1 VARIVVVGLGPGDAA
16 RVTTGTLDLISRITR
31 RFVRTTRHPS
41 AHLILDAAG
50 GAESFDHIYDSAD
63 TFDEVYSAITERLV
77 SAAEEFG
84 EVLYAVPGSP
94 LVLEKTVRNL
104 LAYDG
109 IDVDIEP
116 AISFLDD
123 AWRAL
128 GIDPVEHGVR
138 LIDGHDFAAA
148 SAGFTGPMLVAH
160 THANWVLSDIKLSVD
175 DVDDAPV
182 TLLHHLGLDDE
193 RVVHTTWSEI
203 DRAVDA
209 DHLTCLWIPGLA
221 ASAGHDLVR
230 FHQLARTLR
239 EQCPWDKEQTHRSLV
254 TYLLEETY
262 EVVDAI
268 NSLRDGDTD
277 SDDELVEELGDLLY
291 QIEFHA
297 VIAEQEGRFSMAD
310 VAKRV
315 HDKLVRRHP
324 HVFGDTRVNGTTDVL
339 KNWEQLKAEEKPHRT
354 GLFDGVVEAA
364 PSLSFALKVQQRAS
378 RAGFDWPNV
387 DGALDKVA
395 EEAREVVAA
404 REEDPEATFTEIGD
418 LFFAV
423 VNVARH
429 LDIDPEAAL
438 RAAVQKFRRRVERV
452 EQLALEEG
460 ASIGAMSLEE
470 LDRLWDLAKQ
480 SD

>member
-1 VARIVVVGLGPGDAA
+1 
-16 RVTTGTLDLISRITR
+16 
-31 RFVRTTRHPS
+31 
-41 AHLILDAAG
+41 
-50 GAESFDHIYDSAD
+50 
-63 TFDEVYSAITERLV
+63 
-77 SAAEEFG
+77 
-84 EVLYAVPGSP
+84 
-94 LVLEKTVRNL
+94 
-104 LAYDG
+104 
-109 IDVDIEP
+109 
-116 AISFLDD
+116 
-123 AWRAL
+123 
-128 GIDPVEHGVR
+128 
-138 LIDGHDFAAA
+138 
-148 SAGFTGPMLVAH
+148 
-160 THANWVLSDIKLSVD
+160 
-175 DVDDAPV
+175 V
-182 TLLHHLGLDDE
+182 TLLHHLGLPDE
-193 RVVHTTWSEI
+193 RVVHTTWSDI
-203 DRAVDA
+203 DRVVDA

-221 ASAGHDLVR
+221 ASAGHELVR

-239 EQCPWDKEQTHRSLV
+239 EQCPWDMEQTHRSLV

-310 VAKRV
+310 VAQRV

-324 HVFGDTRVNGTTDVL
+324 HVFGDTTVNGATDVV
-339 KNWEQLKAEEKPHRT
+339 KNWEQLKAEEKPQRT

-378 RAGFDWPNV
+378 RAGFDWPDV

-395 EEAREVVAA
+395 EEAREVAAA
-404 REEDPEATFTEIGD
+404 RDEDPEATFTEIGD

-429 LDIDPEAAL
+429 LHIDPEAAL
-438 RAAVQKFRRRVERV
+438 RGAVQKFRKRVERV
-452 EQLALEEG
+452 ELLARKEG
-460 ASIGAMSLEE
+460 ASIDAMALEE

>member
-1 VARIVVVGLGPGDAA
+1 MARIVVVGLGPGDPA
-16 RVTTGTLDLISRITR
+16 RVTTGTLDHISRTTK
-31 RFVRTTRHPS
+31 RFIRTIRHPS
-41 AHLILDAAG
+41 AHLVLHAED
-50 GAESFDHIYDSAD
+50 GAESFDHLYDSSN

-77 SAAEEFG
+77 SAARQFG

-104 LAYDG
+104 LALTD
-109 IDVDIEP
+109 IDVHVEP

-128 GIDPVEHGVR
+128 AIDPVEIGVR

-148 SAGFTGPMLVAH
+148 SAGYTGPMLVAH

-175 DVDDAPV
+175 DVDDTPV

-193 RVVHTTWSEI
+193 CVVHTTWSDI

-221 ASAGHDLVR
+221 SSAGHELVR

-239 EQCPWDKEQTHRSLV
+239 EQCPWDKEQTHKSLV

-268 NSLRDGDTD
+268 NSLREGDTD
-277 SDDELVEELGDLLY
+277 GDDELVEELGDLLY

-310 VAKRV
+310 VARRV

-324 HVFGDTRVNGTTDVL
+324 HVFADTTVNDTTEVL

-395 EEAREVVAA
+395 EEAREVAAA
-404 REEDPEATFTEIGD
+404 RDEDPEATFTEIGD

-423 VNVARH
+423 VNIARH

-438 RAAVQKFRRRVERV
+438 RGAVQKFRRRVERV
-452 EQLALEEG
+452 EQLARNEG
-460 ASIGAMSLEE
+460 ASIGAMTLEE
-470 LDRLWDLAKQ
+470 LDRLWELAKQ